1 LNLPG
6 FRRGAVICKAEV
18 VGSNLEDSEE
28 ELEEEEEKG
37 KDEEEVEVEAMGGVV
52 EG

>member
-1 LNLPG
+1 MNLPG

-18 VGSNLEDSEE
+18 VGSNLEDREE
-28 ELEEEEEKG
+28 GEEEEEKG